1 MRIDK
6 ESVNIAFLHTDNAEN
21 QAAENNSKN
30 TARINKNANGNSI
43 FAGGLNLGTDLV
55 EEKRKKAREMA
66 MDLVKDVFSKDNA
79 YSDDLDARR
88 QRVKELEAENAQHTE
103 MLKDIEKEQGNLKE
117 LYGISENSTEE
128 EELDLLR
135 KEKAAKTDFTIKLS
149 EEEKQKVNEI
159 NSRGLTSYQKEMLK
173 IDDNAAEYKKK
184 TEENEME
191 ILQENAIVRGMKIQ
205 YLEQH
210 DMADAVK
217 QGEKIIKAASDE
229 IIGMLRAEVKDNI
242 DKQAEEEKEKA
253 KEKKEKEEE
262 LEEQI
267 EAARA
272 DDVDAYRRA
281 KKEEKQREEM
291 YEIGTSMEQIRKTGE
306 GESVPETEKSLDQII
321 NELILSTEDIKGLAI
336 DKEI

>member
-6 ESVNIAFLHTDNAEN
+6 ESENIVFLHTDNTEN

-43 FAGGLNLGTDLV
+43 FAGGLNFGADLV

-66 MDLVKDVFSKDNA
+66 MDLVKDVFSKDKA
-79 YSDDLDARR
+79 FDDDLDARR
-88 QRVKELEAENAQHTE
+88 QRAKELEAENAQHME
-103 MLKDIEKEQGNLKE
+103 MLEDIEKERKKLNEQYDNPE
-117 LYGISENSTEE
+117 NGIDDET
-128 EELDLLR
+128 
-135 KEKAAKTDFTIKLS
+135 
-149 EEEKQKVNEI
+149 
-159 NSRGLTSYQKEMLK
+159 YQKEMLRL
-173 IDDNAAEYKKK
+173 DDNAAEYKKK
-184 TEENEME
+184 IEENEME

-205 YLEQH
+205 HPEQH
-210 DMADAVK
+210 DMVDAVK
-217 QGEKIIKAASDE
+217 QGDKIIKAASDE

-272 DDVDAYRRA
+272 DDVEEYRRA

-306 GESVPETEKSLDQII
+306 GESVPETEKSLDQMI
-321 NELILSTEDIKGLAI
+321 NELILSTEDIKGIAVDEKI
-336 DKEI
+336 